1 MTLIWQGADP
11 ELAHVRW
18 RMPSGLDVIV
28 HSDHT
33 VPRVV
38 VNVWYRVGSSD
49 EGAGS
54 SGFAHLYEHL
64 FKEGLH
70 LRGQRHYEVLR
81 KAGATGAN
89 ASTSSD
95 RTAYHETMPSPALDV
110 ALWIESDRMGYFLPA
125 LTDERL
131 AAQQA
136 VVRQERRQ
144 RYENV
149 PYGAERFAI
158 ASALWPEDHPHRH
171 LTIGRH
177 EDIEAATRA
186 RVADFYRTWYVP
198 ANATLVLA
206 GDVREDEAR
215 LAIDRWFG
223 GFPASERPVRPMPF
237 APPIA
242 ATRIALD
249 DRFAALGRIH
259 RVWHGPAAWTD
270 GAFELDLLSQ
280 ILAQPGTGRLWRRL
294 VFEQRGAQRVQAWLE
309 ATRIGG
315 SFHVAVDVQSGADTA
330 AIRAILDEEFAAA
343 IASIDEGA
351 AARARRRREAGAL
364 WRLDGLESRASQLQR
379 SMLYLERP
387 DGLAAELARVRAC
400 SAPSIAAAAAR
411 WLDPARM
418 IEVETRPRP
427 TAAAPP

>member
-1 MTLIWQGADP
+1 MTLTWHDGDP

-28 HSDHT
+28 HSDHA

-49 EGAGS
+49 EGNGS

-70 LRGQRHYEVLR
+70 LKGQRHYEVLR
-81 KAGATGAN
+81 RAGATGAN

-95 RTAYHETMPSPALDV
+95 RTAYHETMPADALDV

-125 LTDERL
+125 LTEHRL
-131 AAQQA
+131 VAQQA

-177 EDIEAATRA
+177 EDIEAATRE

-206 GDVREDEAR
+206 GDVTLDEAQR
-215 LAIDRWFG
+215 AVDRWFG
-223 GFPASERPVRPMPF
+223 SFPHSDRPVRPMPI
-237 APPIA
+237 APPISSTTVA
-242 ATRIALD
+242 ID
-249 DRFAALGRIH
+249 DRFAALTRIH
-259 RVWHGPAAWTD
+259 RAWHAPAAWGE
-270 GAFELDLLSQ
+270 GAFELDLLAQ
-280 ILAQPGTGRLWRRL
+280 ILASPGTGRLWRRL
-294 VFEQRGAQRVQAWLE
+294 VFEQRGAQRVQAWLD

-315 SFHVAVDVQSGADTA
+315 SFHVVVDLQSGADA
-330 AIRAILDEEFAAA
+330 AQVRAILDEELALAARA
-343 IASIDEGA
+343 VDEGA
-351 AARARRRREAGAL
+351 AARARNRREAGAL

-387 DGLAAELARVRAC
+387 DGLATELARVRAA
-400 SAPSIAAAAAR
+400 SAGAIAAAAAR
-411 WLDPARM
+411 WIDPARM
-418 IEVETRPRP
+418 VEVETIPRR
-427 TAAAPP
+427 AS